1 MRKELTINEI
11 EDIKNNEWVIFSTV
25 DEKSE
30 PRAIVVIPS
39 KIEKDKIILSNIQME
54 KSINNIKINSNC
66 FINAYIKEQN
76 DKQIKIIGTGKILDN
91 GELFNSIKQ
100 YEETNNLPEDLKVNS
115 IIVVEINGIEIS
127 EG

>member
-25 DEKSE
+25 NENSE

-39 KIEKDKIILSNIQME
+39 KIEKDKIILSNIQMK

-76 DKQIKIIGTGKILDN
+76 DKQIKIIGTGKVLEN

-115 IIVVEINGIEIS
+115 IIVVEINDIEIS